1 MQIWTKLGIS
11 NSGANAGGGS
21 SWATTSTKTKYWEN
35 SNGAKEFTYSS
46 NVIVSPK
53 GDYRTGTIS
62 VVNTAKVKL
71 SGDKKSYEISAGA

>member
-1 MQIWTKLGIS
+1 
-11 NSGANAGGGS
+11 
-21 SWATTSTKTKYWEN
+21 
-35 SNGAKEFTYSS
+35 
-46 NVIVSPK
+46 VIVSPK